1 MVFIECER
9 RKVFGISMTFSY
21 IIHNSWKLTWAHL
34 SHAYW
39 KVLLIPTVDSI
50 SRHLL
55 YYGTPSNNHKVY
67 VTRWKPQSIDQLNL
81 IMCTR
86 EFIYFKYRTNCL
98 IVVHCIDS
106 VYVHFWNVSVQFI
119 VLYDMVFDTSS
130 FSYTRLIYI
139 DSYSVNYSENIIH
152 MPLCGKNNNVFY
164 Q

>member
-1 MVFIECER
+1 MER
-9 RKVFGISMTFSY
+9 SCS
-21 IIHNSWKLTWAHL
+21 
-34 SHAYW
+34 
-39 KVLLIPTVDSI
+39 TVDSI

-67 VTRWKPQSIDQLNL
+67 VTLWKPQSIDQLNL

-119 VLYDMVFDTSS
+119 VLYDIVFDTSS
-130 FSYTRLIYI
+130 FSYTRLYRFTFTCF
-139 DSYSVNYSENIIH
+139 SVERII
-152 MPLCGKNNNVFY
+152 MYFINKMSMKCSISCQFSTKITRKCIGTE
-164 Q
+164 